1 MKNPE
6 RYTNYNDFFPFYLRE
21 HRKQSTRVFHYFGTI
36 AYQVLFWTLI
46 ATQNFLFIPLI
57 LLAGYGPA
65 WVSHFFIEKNK
76 PDAIISADIICGV
89 ISINI
94 ARSLGIKIPEELSV
108 VGFGDKTISEY
119 SSPKLTTIYQH
130 GSEIGNRSVELLV
143 DRMNSK
149 WFGLEKNTNS
159 FTTEIIP
166 TMTIGGG
173 SK

>member
-6 RYTNYNDFFPFYLRE
+6 RYTNYNDFFPFYLSE

-76 PDAIISADIICGV
+76 PATFKYPLWSLMGDHHMVWLMLTGKLKNKLNEAGVSA
-89 ISINI
+89 
-94 ARSLGIKIPEELSV
+94 
-108 VGFGDKTISEY
+108 
-119 SSPKLTTIYQH
+119 
-130 GSEIGNRSVELLV
+130 
-143 DRMNSK
+143 
-149 WFGLEKNTNS
+149 
-159 FTTEIIP
+159 
-166 TMTIGGG
+166 
-173 SK
+173 

>member
-21 HRKQSTRVFHYFGTI
+21 HRKQSTRVFHYLGTI

-76 PDAIISADIICGV
+76 PATFKYPLWSLMGDHHMVWLMLTGKLKKKLNEAGVSA
-89 ISINI
+89 
-94 ARSLGIKIPEELSV
+94 
-108 VGFGDKTISEY
+108 
-119 SSPKLTTIYQH
+119 
-130 GSEIGNRSVELLV
+130 
-143 DRMNSK
+143 
-149 WFGLEKNTNS
+149 
-159 FTTEIIP
+159 
-166 TMTIGGG
+166 
-173 SK
+173 

>member
-76 PDAIISADIICGV
+76 PATFKYPFYSFIGDYKMYFEILQGKH
-89 ISINI
+89 
-94 ARSLGIKIPEELSV
+94 KI
-108 VGFGDKTISEY
+108 F
-119 SSPKLTTIYQH
+119 
-130 GSEIGNRSVELLV
+130 
-143 DRMNSK
+143 
-149 WFGLEKNTNS
+149 
-159 FTTEIIP
+159 
-166 TMTIGGG
+166 
-173 SK
+173 

>member
-36 AYQVLFWTLI
+36 AYQILFWTLI

-76 PDAIISADIICGV
+76 PATFKYPFYSFIGDYKMYFEILQGKH
-89 ISINI
+89 
-94 ARSLGIKIPEELSV
+94 KI
-108 VGFGDKTISEY
+108 F
-119 SSPKLTTIYQH
+119 
-130 GSEIGNRSVELLV
+130 
-143 DRMNSK
+143 
-149 WFGLEKNTNS
+149 
-159 FTTEIIP
+159 
-166 TMTIGGG
+166 
-173 SK
+173 

>member
-1 MKNPE
+1 VPKYNVNYMKNPE

-76 PDAIISADIICGV
+76 PATFKYPLWSLMGDHHMVWLMLTGKLKKKLNEAGVSA
-89 ISINI
+89 
-94 ARSLGIKIPEELSV
+94 
-108 VGFGDKTISEY
+108 
-119 SSPKLTTIYQH
+119 
-130 GSEIGNRSVELLV
+130 
-143 DRMNSK
+143 
-149 WFGLEKNTNS
+149 
-159 FTTEIIP
+159 
-166 TMTIGGG
+166 
-173 SK
+173 